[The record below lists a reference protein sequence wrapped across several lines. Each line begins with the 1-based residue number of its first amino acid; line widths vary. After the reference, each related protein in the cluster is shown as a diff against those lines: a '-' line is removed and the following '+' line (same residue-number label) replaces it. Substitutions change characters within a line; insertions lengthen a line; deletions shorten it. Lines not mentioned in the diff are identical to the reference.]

1 MADTTQTLDTLQLNQ
16 KARIVE
22 YTDDL
27 VSQHLLEMGCL
38 PGYEIHINNIAPLGD
53 PISVVVAGSIISLRK
68 TDAACVLVTPLN

>member
-1 MADTTQTLDTLQLNQ
+1 MADTAQTLDTLPLNQ

-38 PGYEIHINNIAPLGD
+38 PGNEIYINNIAPWAILY
-53 PISVVVAGSIISLRK
+53 L
-68 TDAACVLVTPLN
+68 